1 MPYFRTPIF
10 TSLALIPSL
19 ALAHHGQDFLLVESP
34 TVPHPGSV
42 YLIANGH
49 AALDNG
55 LEERAGLEPALLIGA
70 TQRIAFEVHAH
81 TEKLASEPWAYEA
94 TAPSVHVLLSDPDKH
109 DGFKLGL
116 SVEYEISAKRDTPDN
131 AEVRLSLEHGGE
143 ESKWAANL
151 IASKE
156 QGSGSELG
164 AALGFRREI
173 REGVALGVEGQGSF
187 QHAEGA
193 LLLATA
199 YFENEQAA
207 TFKLGL
213 GGERS
218 EDGRFEPVVHVGLVL
233 RLR

>member
-1 MPYFRTPIF
+1 MRL
-10 TSLALIPSL
+10 SLTICGIALMLIPSL

-49 AALDNG
+49 AALNDQLG
-55 LEERAGLEPALLIGA
+55 ERASVEPALLFGISP
-70 TQRIAFEVHAH
+70 RLAFEVHAH
-81 TEKLASEPWAYEA
+81 TEKLAGEHWTYEA
-94 TAPSVHVLLSDPDKH
+94 TAPSLHVFLTDPEKH

-116 SVEYEISAKRDTPDN
+116 SAEYEIAAEHGAPDN

-143 ESKWAANL
+143 ENKWTANL

-156 QGSGSELG
+156 QDADTDIG
-164 AALGFRREI
+164 AAFGFRREV
-173 REGVALGVEGQGSF
+173 REGIALGVEGQSSF
-187 QHAEGA
+187 QRVDGA
-193 LLLATA
+193 VLLAAA

-218 EDGRFEPVVHVGLVL
+218 ADGRFEPVVHLGLVL
-233 RLR
+233 RLK